1 MGIRVIVSQKI
12 WSGHRLPAVATPHSL
27 RERGST
33 TAELATALPAIVLI
47 ASILL
52 DLFAAMA
59 LYLHSSQI
67 AQRAAEAITRHEELS
82 SIEAMVANALP
93 TSHFEIVIQGAYSI
107 VRIETPAP
115 WPKSMKISASA
126 IAHN

>member
-1 MGIRVIVSQKI
+1 M
-12 WSGHRLPAVATPHSL
+12 WSGHRLAAVATPKSKK
-27 RERGST
+27 EQGSV

-47 ASILL
+47 CGAVL

-67 AQRAAEAITRHEELS
+67 AQRAAESLTRHEAIS
-82 SIEAMVANALP
+82 GIEQMIVTALP
-93 TSHFEIVIQGAYSI
+93 KSHFEILSQGDYSVIKI
-107 VRIETPAP
+107 DTPAP
-115 WPKSMKISASA
+115 WPKSLKISVSA